1 MTQYILDTNHFTA
14 YQQLHPIVTAK
25 IQSIERSNLALTS
38 VTLQEQAKGW
48 LKAIK
53 LASDGPVNQ
62 RPQRLTG
69 AHRSLRISFQLMH
82 QFQILELSTAAYD
95 RFLSLRRQGIRIST
109 PDLQIASISIEVG
122 SIVATQNLRDFEQVP
137 GLVIEDWFKLS

>member
-14 YQQLHPIVTAK
+14 YQQLHPIVSAK
-25 IQSIERSNLALTS
+25 IQSIDRNNLALTS
-38 VTLQEQAKGW
+38 VTLQEQARGW
-48 LKAIK
+48 LNSIK
-53 LASDGPVNQ
+53 LASQGPVNQ
-62 RPQRLTG
+62 RTQRLIG

-82 QFQILELSTAAYD
+82 QFQILELSTAAYE

-109 PDLQIASISIEVG
+109 PDLQIAAIAIEIG

-137 GLVIEDWFKLS
+137 GLVIEDWFKS